1 MDEPMPDADAALP
14 TEQAGAVPEDRSQEQ
29 ATRDI
34 DAQQSDSTAL
44 SSVPPTDSEHKESDN
59 IVVASRKSSSGAN
72 GANAEQQP
80 TELATEASEETSR
93 PADAGSLESTAT
105 ATAQDPSLSA
115 TTTDGFVVP
124 AVPTNGSAS
133 STPRG
138 RGRGRG
144 GRPRGSR
151 ASNVATPHSE
161 SGDSILVNPDGT
173 PVSGRARGRGR
184 GGGRPRGSRARGG
197 GRGGKRKRDG
207 DEDDDDEASDSSV
220 EITPVATETRFGR
233 SIQKPTSFVPPPPS
247 PTTNKRKR
255 PYNYRNPQ
263 AAVCKVCLRGTSPAS
278 NPVVFCDGCNAPYHR
293 WCHKPPIEQAVI
305 DKEDAEW
312 YCQSCAAARVVP
324 VSITEVSSFVS
335 VTGASEDQRRK
346 YFAALPPGFLVTLL
360 VKATTFRPD
369 LPVFHPKFKELV
381 AASQQNGHLEAN
393 PAAPSLNGKEAV
405 RQSAEAAVATPT
417 TTAATSNAIT
427 TSNSTVGATRSTSTT
442 QPRIPASNGPS
453 PDDAAYTDD
462 VHPENY
468 PRPGQGLMSTLPP
481 ETEDL
486 EWLVDDDDRNGVF
499 THLYHEPT
507 KAPPPVAAAPT
518 GNDGLV

>member
-1 MDEPMPDADAALP
+1 MDEPMPDAGAALP
-14 TEQAGAVPEDRSQEQ
+14 AEQAGAIPEDRSQEE

-34 DAQQSDSTAL
+34 DALQSDSTAL

-80 TELATEASEETSR
+80 TEAITEASEETSR
-93 PADAGSLESTAT
+93 PADAAILDSTAT
-105 ATAQDPSLSA
+105 ATAQEPPLSA
-115 TTTDGFVVP
+115 PTPDGFVVP
-124 AVPTNGSAS
+124 AVPTNGSAN
-133 STPRG
+133 STPRS

-151 ASNVATPHSE
+151 ASNVATPHGASE
-161 SGDSILVNPDGT
+161 DSILVNPDGT
-173 PVSGRARGRGR
+173 PGSGRGRGRGR

-207 DEDDDDEASDSSV
+207 DEDEDVEASDSSV
-220 EITPVATETRFGR
+220 EITPVATETRSGR

-293 WCHKPPIEQAVI
+293 WCHKPPIEQVVI
-305 DKEDAEW
+305 DREDAEW
-312 YCQSCAAARVVP
+312 YCQPCAAARVVP
-324 VSITEVSSFVS
+324 VPVTEVASFVS

-346 YFAALPPGFLVTLL
+346 YFAALPSGFLVTLL

-369 LPVFHPKFKELV
+369 LPVFDPKFKELV
-381 AASQQNGHLEAN
+381 AASQQNGHSDVN
-393 PAAPSLNGKEAV
+393 STAPPLNGKEPI
-405 RQSAEAAVATPT
+405 RQTAQAAVATST
-417 TTAATSNAIT
+417 ANAATSNAAT
-427 TSNSTVGATRSTSTT
+427 ASNSTAGATRLTSTA
-442 QPRIPASNGPS
+442 QSRMPASNGPS

-507 KAPPPVAAAPT
+507 KGPPPVAAAPSS
-518 GNDGLV
+518 NDGLV